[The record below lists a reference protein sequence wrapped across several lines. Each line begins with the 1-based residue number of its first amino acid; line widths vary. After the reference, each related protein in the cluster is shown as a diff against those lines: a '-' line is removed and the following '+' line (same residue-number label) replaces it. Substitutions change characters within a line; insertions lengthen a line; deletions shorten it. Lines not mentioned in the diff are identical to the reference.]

1 MKLLRILSF
10 ILKIRSNKMEVQIY
24 TTNHNGKIEFTKSEL
39 ETLLNKMYANGYEA
53 GKRDHAQIP
62 SYTETPSVVPYG
74 VEPVCNETVKKET
87 VVEPKT
93 FELKTNGPVD
103 PKVIN
108 ELFGSFFPGN
118 IERPN
123 DVFTNL
129 AKELGLR

>member
-1 MKLLRILSF
+1 
-10 ILKIRSNKMEVQIY
+10 MEVQIY

-39 ETLLNKMYANGYEA
+39 ETLLNKMYTKGYEA
-53 GKRDHAQIP
+53 GKRDYIRIP
-62 SYTETPSVVPYG
+62 THTETPSVVSCD
-74 VEPVCNETVKKET
+74 VAPVSNETAKKET
-87 VVEPKT
+87 AAEPKT
-93 FELKTNGPVD
+93 FELKTRGPID

-108 ELFGSFFPGN
+108 EFFGTVFPGN

>member
-1 MKLLRILSF
+1 
-10 ILKIRSNKMEVQIY
+10 MEVQIY

-39 ETLLNKMYANGYEA
+39 EALLNKMYTKGYEA
-53 GKRDHAQIP
+53 GKRDHAWIP
-62 SYTETPSVVPYG
+62 AYTNTPSAVPCD
-74 VEPVCNETVKKET
+74 VAFVCNETVKKET
-87 VVEPKT
+87 AAEPKT
-93 FELKTNGPVD
+93 FELKTSGPVD

-108 ELFGSFFPGN
+108 EFFGTVFPSN